1 MLRRYRRVISLALL
15 LFVLPVSWIGCSF
28 ERTDRRA
35 APTTP
40 APAAVHVIG
49 DPGGGG
55 EIQPAPTCPRPLYGE
70 AEWRRTSTVDLL
82 RGLGSLIGEH
92 PSALSGGHAAKY
104 RQLAAIDRALIA
116 GDDLGARRSL
126 AALESEVKREA
137 AANSVDSK
145 FWLKVQGRLGGLLT
159 LSNLPERT
167 VDVTGRTSLAL
178 AAAASD
184 SSCWRDCMNQ
194 RAHQLGHEL
203 IDCLGLDSLEHAISE
218 LIKACLAGVIT
229 ETILT
234 GGLGSIPGAIAA
246 CLIGID
252 IDFHLCV
259 GEFVCKLA
267 WAGIKCWWNC

>member
-1 MLRRYRRVISLALL
+1 MFRRYRRVISLALL

-28 ERTDRRA
+28 EATPRRA
-35 APTTP
+35 AAPTHPTP
-40 APAAVHVIG
+40 TAVHVIG

-70 AEWRRTSTVDLL
+70 AEWTRTSTVDLL

-104 RQLAAIDRALIA
+104 RQLALIDRALVA
-116 GDDLGARRSL
+116 GDDLGARRAL
-126 AALESEVKREA
+126 AGLAGEIKREA
-137 AANSVDSK
+137 AANRVETK
-145 FWLKVQGRLGGLLT
+145 FWLNIQRRLDGLLT
-159 LSNLPERT
+159 LPDLPERT
-167 VDVTGRTSLAL
+167 IDVTGRSLLL
-178 AAAASD
+178 AAAGD

-194 RAHQLGHEL
+194 RAHELGDQL

-234 GGLGSIPGAIAA
+234 GGLGTIPGAIAG

-252 IDFHLCV
+252 IDLHLCV